1 MNINLYIHEDGG
13 NATYFIEFREL
24 SVILGVSSDNI
35 SPVESIHP
43 DATAHIWGGDVV
55 GAIDNARLSGNCSID
70 LDPCLLLLLYAD
82 LRNLYQPE

>member
-1 MNINLYIHEDGG
+1 MTINLYIHEDGA
-13 NATYFIEFREL
+13 NVMYFIEFKEEGKL
-24 SVILGVSSDNI
+24 LAVSTDKI
-35 SPVESIHP
+35 APVDSIHP
-43 DATAHIWGGDVV
+43 DATSCLWSGNVV

>member
-1 MNINLYIHEDGG
+1 MTVNLYSHEVNGV
-13 NATYFIEFREL
+13 TTFFIEFKEEGKL
-24 SVILGVSSDNI
+24 IAVSIDKIAS
-35 SPVESIHP
+35 VESIHP
-43 DATAHIWGGDVV
+43 DATPCLWGGDVV